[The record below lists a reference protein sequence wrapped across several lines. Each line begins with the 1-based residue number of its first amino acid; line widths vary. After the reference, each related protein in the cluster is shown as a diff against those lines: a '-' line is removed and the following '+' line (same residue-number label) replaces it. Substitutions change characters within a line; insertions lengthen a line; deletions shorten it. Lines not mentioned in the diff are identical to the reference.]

1 MRSCPSLYMNVHLN
15 MDCYFILRS
24 TEIFS
29 VFERKLKYI
38 KGYLGAKCEEWC
50 AEKRFEGGFFTLFQ
64 DPAMYEDHG
73 LCPTSFVA
81 TKGES
86 VLMCCPV
93 KGFPPPQ
100 VIWEM
105 PNGTQLETGSTLLH
119 VRVNT
124 ENDFGYYRC
133 TTKSLEEDDLTANII
148 IHKKSKYKLRI

>member
-1 MRSCPSLYMNVHLN
+1 
-15 MDCYFILRS
+15 
-24 TEIFS
+24 
-29 VFERKLKYI
+29 
-38 KGYLGAKCEEWC
+38 
-50 AEKRFEGGFFTLFQ
+50 
-64 DPAMYEDHG
+64 MYEDHG

-105 PNGTQLETGSTLLH
+105 PNGTQLKTGSTLLH

-133 TTKSLEEDDLTANII
+133 TTKSLEEDDLTVNIT